1 MEIIGKNIN
10 RQDKYGNYLLNNEAF
25 NLGVNAIKEYL
36 ERFTA
41 IASERKQTAHE
52 YLKGS
57 NIYVDALIEVSGN
70 AIEAAGLNP
79 NYDIT
84 YTDFNEMI
92 EAATGEKI
100 NLEKRRYACGFE
112 CWEKAANNINWAIVA
127 SI

>member
-10 RQDKYGNYLLNNEAF
+10 RQDKNGNYLLNNEAF
-25 NLGVNAIKEYL
+25 NLGVSAIKEYL
-36 ERFTA
+36 KSFEA
-41 IASERKQTAHE
+41 MANYHNQTAHE

-57 NIYVDALIEVSGN
+57 NIYIDALIEVSGN

-84 YTDFNEMI
+84 YTDYNEMI

-112 CWEKAANNINWAIVA
+112 CWEKATNSINWAIVA